1 MLAIQVALP
10 GEDDDEEEMA
20 LSLLQDRIRGLSEFK
35 ALGATMDPP
44 EQI

>member
-10 GEDDDEEEMA
+10 GNDDDQEEMA
-20 LSLLQDRIRGLSEFK
+20 LSLLQDRIRDLPEFK
-35 ALGATMDPP
+35 TLGATMDPP